1 MTAPADGEE
10 IREMSAGEAFAVL
23 ANETRIAILRELW
36 ESGEPMSFTVLQKT
50 VAPDDTGNF
59 NYHLGKLD
67 GQFVRKTEDGYV
79 LRFAGEQV
87 VRAVL
92 SGTITSDPSIPP
104 VETDKRCPY
113 CNASMEMAY
122 REETISVRCTDCDG
136 VVGGEFPDGTTVHFE
151 FPPAGLT
158 GRDHEGVVDA
168 AHVLYDSKIA
178 PMMKGVCPECAGS
191 ISISHELCTDHEP
204 DDAGLCPRCD
214 TRFEVWSTF
223 TCENCRYSRQSA
235 PWFAALNHPAVV
247 AFYHD
252 HGLTEKLP
260 FRKLTADNSQFVRG
274 VTTTVTT
281 TDPYRFRTTIPVEDE
296 ILVVAMNEGL
306 DVLSV
311 ERTSQDGP
319 PE

>member
-1 MTAPADGEE
+1 MNVSADGDE
-10 IREMSAGEAFAVL
+10 IREMTADEAFAVL
-23 ANETRIAILRELW
+23 GNDTRMAVLRELW
-36 ESGEPMSFTVLQKT
+36 ESGEPMSFTALRET

-67 GQFVRKTEDGYV
+67 GQFVRKTEEGYV

-87 VRAVL
+87 VRAAL

-104 VETDKRCPY
+104 TETDKRCPY
-113 CNASMEMAY
+113 CDAPMKMAY
-122 REETISVRCTDCDG
+122 REEAISVRCTNCDG
-136 VVGGEFPDGTTVHFE
+136 VIGGELPDGTTVHFE

-158 GRDHEGVVDA
+158 GRDHEGVIDA

-178 PMMKGVCPECAGS
+178 TMLKGVCPECAGRVS
-191 ISISHELCTDHEP
+191 VSQEVCDNHEP
-204 DDAGLCPRCD
+204 DDAGLCPSCD

-223 TCENCRYSRQSA
+223 TCDNCRYSRNSA

-260 FRKLTADNSQFVRG
+260 FRKLTADNARFVRG
-274 VTTTVTT
+274 IRSTATA
-281 TDPYRFRTTIPVEDE
+281 TDPYRFRTTIPVDDE
-296 ILVVAMNEGL
+296 TLVVVMDEEL

-311 ERTSQDGP
+311 ERTSHDESAG
-319 PE
+319 